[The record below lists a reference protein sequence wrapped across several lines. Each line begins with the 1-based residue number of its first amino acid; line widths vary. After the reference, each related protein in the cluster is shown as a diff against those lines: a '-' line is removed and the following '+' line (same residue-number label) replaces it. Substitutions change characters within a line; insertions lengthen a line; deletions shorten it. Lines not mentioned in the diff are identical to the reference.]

1 MMRGHTLGNSANALY
16 RQLCQAQKA
25 VTKKLAGEAAGTAAW
40 VTDVG
45 NEFGQ
50 ALMCV
55 LTVSEGDSL
64 LAMCSG
70 IVECDRRA
78 GEALSKVLY
87 VDRDCCSTTGKSKA
101 ADVCRV

>member
-1 MMRGHTLGNSANALY
+1 M
-16 RQLCQAQKA
+16 
-25 VTKKLAGEAAGTAAW
+25 
-40 VTDVG
+40 TDVG